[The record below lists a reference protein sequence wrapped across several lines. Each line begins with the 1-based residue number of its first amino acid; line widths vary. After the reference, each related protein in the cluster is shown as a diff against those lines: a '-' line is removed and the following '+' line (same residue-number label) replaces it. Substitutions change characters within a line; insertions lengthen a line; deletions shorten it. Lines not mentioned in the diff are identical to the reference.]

1 MGPEAGCVPGSSA
14 CPLPVHRCSYDGAM
28 AREPRWERPVFESW
42 VDRQIRE
49 ATERGEFDV
58 GIGKPLPDLGRLGE
72 DPDWRARRKMASED
86 LRGVMPG
93 PLAVRRE
100 KQDVQQALAD
110 VRDEATA
117 RAIVEDLNERIK
129 QTNLTPIADRT
140 IITALLDVEAT
151 IDTWRSGR
159 GR

>member
-58 GIGKPLPDLGRLGE
+58 VAKVDKSVMAGVTVCSMGYWRKNSLSLSTPASLNPTVFADLGNAPTFSDTLVE
-72 DPDWRARRKMASED
+72 VALVE
-86 LRGVMPG
+86 GVV
-93 PLAVRRE
+93 A
-100 KQDVQQALAD
+100 
-110 VRDEATA
+110 
-117 RAIVEDLNERIK
+117 
-129 QTNLTPIADRT
+129 
-140 IITALLDVEAT
+140 
-151 IDTWRSGR
+151 
-159 GR
+159 